1 MSDTDWLLLSDC
13 RNPHLSLAA
22 ALKDGRTVEY
32 WNGRRWVL
40 PDIYETGKD
49 LSVRGL
55 VDWSRY
61 RIQPRQPNDEPGP
74 CPVCGEDEN
83 VGMGFI
89 EGQTTCSNC
98 GFSCNTTVW
107 NRLWMVD

>member
-1 MSDTDWLLLSDC
+1 MLLLSDC
-13 RNPHLSLAA
+13 REPHLALAE
-22 ALKDGRTVEY
+22 ALRDGRTVEY

-61 RIQPRQPNDEPGP
+61 RIQPRQPSDEPGP
-74 CPVCGEDEN
+74 CPVCGGSASWSDH
-83 VGMGFI
+83 GGFLAGTAAM
-89 EGQTTCSNC
+89 ECDAC
-98 GFSCNTTVW
+98 GFFASEDHW
-107 NRLWMVD
+107 DRLWVVD